1 MVVSKNWLKWNTMIS
16 RETCIS
22 CNENN
27 GRIYAVA
34 TPESFLPPLHEYC
47 RCYMTRLPAILAGT
61 ATARETGGADWWLKH
76 YGRLPDYY
84 ITREYAK
91 RKGWNPFKG
100 NLAEIAP
107 GKMIMGGV
115 YKNADR
121 ILPDTPGRIWYE
133 ADLNYSGG
141 YRNRERI
148 LFSNDGLIFITTD
161 HYHNFTEIV

>member
-1 MVVSKNWLKWNTMIS
+1 MVSKNWLKWNTMIS

-61 ATARETGGADWWLKH
+61 ATARGTGGADWWLKH

-84 ITREYAK
+84 ITKREAK
-91 RKGWNPFKG
+91 EKGWIPRLG
-100 NLAEIAP
+100 NLADVFPE
-107 GKMIMGGV
+107 KMIGGDI
-115 YKNADR
+115 YSNRDGK
-121 ILPDTPGRIWYE
+121 LPSAPGRIWYE
-133 ADLNYSGG
+133 ADIDYIQG
-141 YRNRERI
+141 YRNDKRI
-148 LFSNDGLIFITTD
+148 LFSNDGLLFTTGSHYGTFI
-161 HYHNFTEIV
+161 EVI